1 MIVERTEHARALSN
15 SYLVVDRPGGAG
27 VVVDTG
33 GPAEPLIA
41 KARELDARVELVLLT
56 HHHWDHVENTA
67 AWVEAFGCD
76 VAAHPLEAARV
87 GGGPGQVTRDLAG
100 GDALQV
106 GELSIACLHVPGHT
120 DGQLNFVVTHD
131 GTSELFSGDT
141 LFKGSVGGTRA
152 PGHTTVDDLRHSIL
166 EVLLALPREWTVRP
180 GHTDPTTIGAEL
192 DTNPFVQAWCGERA
206 PGEERIRVGDHDATL
221 LLEARDYDGGTK
233 CWVRWEDGSEDVIPG
248 SKVVRLG

>member
-1 MIVERTEHARALSN
+1 MIVERTLHERAVSN
-15 SYLVVDRPGGAG
+15 SYLVVDRPGGAA
-27 VVVDTG
+27 VVIDTG
-33 GPAEPLIA
+33 GPAEPLIE
-41 KARELDARVELVLLT
+41 KARELDVRVQLVLLT

-100 GDALQV
+100 GDELRV
-106 GELSIACLHVPGHT
+106 GELAIACLHVPGHT

-152 PGHTTVDDLRHSIL
+152 PGHTDVADLRRSIVD
-166 EVLLALPREWTVRP
+166 VLLALPRDMTVRP

-192 DTNPFVQAWCGERA
+192 DTNPFVRFWRGELASADERVRA
-206 PGEERIRVGDHDATL
+206 GDREATL
-221 LLEARDYDGGTK
+221 LVEARDYDGGTK
-233 CWVRWEDGSEDVIPG
+233 CLVRWDDGSEDVIPG
-248 SKVVRLG
+248 SRVSRIG